1 MSSTSPISD
10 SSWRNFEKQLRAYV
24 RSRVDPQWVD
34 DIVGN
39 VLMRLVQNSQ
49 ALQSADNPSAYV
61 KRVCINAVTDHYRR
75 RAVERRALAEIG
87 AEQELVTESDRPAD
101 DMAQAG
107 LSRCMFPFIEQLPG
121 PYCAALTLTEIE
133 QLTQKQAAERLGL
146 SVSGLKSR
154 VQRGRA
160 MLKDA
165 ITMCCAVEIDRR
177 GGVMDFERR
186 ADDCGSGC

>member
-1 MSSTSPISD
+1 MTNTSKISN
-10 SSWRNFEKQLRAYV
+10 SSWRNFEKQLRTYV

-75 RAVERRALAEIG
+75 RAVERRALTEIEAEEEFAPG
-87 AEQELVTESDRPAD
+87 SDAPAD
-101 DMAQAG
+101 DMAHVA

-121 PYCAALTLTEIE
+121 RYCAALTLTEIE
-133 QLTQKQAAERLGL
+133 QLTQKQAADRLGL

-160 MLKDA
+160 LLKDA
-165 ITMCCAVEIDRR
+165 ITKCCAVEVDRR

-186 ADDCGSGC
+186 TGDCGSGC

>member
-1 MSSTSPISD
+1 MKDPNAISD
-10 SSWRNFEKQLRAYV
+10 ASWRSFEKLLRTYV
-24 RSRVDPQWVD
+24 RSRVDPQWAD

-39 VLMRLVQNSQ
+39 ILMRLVQNSQ

-61 KRVCINAVTDHYRR
+61 KRVCINAVTDFYRR
-75 RAVERRALAEIG
+75 RAVERRALAEIE
-87 AEQELVTESDRPAD
+87 AEEEFAPGGDAPAD
-101 DMAQAG
+101 NTAQVA
-107 LSRCMFPFIEQLPG
+107 LSGCMVPFIEQLPG

-133 QLTQKQAAERLGL
+133 QLTQKQAAESLGL

-160 MLKDA
+160 LLKDA
-165 ITMCCAVEIDRR
+165 ITKCCAVEIDRR

-186 ADDCGSGC
+186 SDDCGSGC